1 MHRVS
6 ATSPELS
13 VGSFM
18 AGSSL
23 PAMANKDVVGGSL
36 SPEGPERSG
45 GAAKRL
51 DWLPPTT
58 FPTPPANSGRSPRCT
73 LTGVRP
79 PSAECGLTWL

>member
-1 MHRVS
+1 MHQGS

-58 FPTPPANSGRSPRCT
+58 YPTPPACPGRPPRYT
-73 LTGVRP
+73 LAGVRP
-79 PSAECGLTWL
+79 CREEWGLV